1 MSADEQGQAV
11 AAKRRGRIR
20 TRWLVV
26 GIVVV
31 VLAAY
36 LGVIS
41 LYAASGR
48 PLTSGDPVGVQ
59 SEDVVVAL
67 TAKAVSG
74 TAEHITM
81 DVKISPP
88 ESMLDPRDGITM
100 TQDLSVLITPVDG
113 EQAITLKSGSI
124 PSTSTINILAAGSIE
139 NWPFDRYEAGYPGDA
154 VASGVVIL
162 AYKTVDGA
170 KIDLPT
176 RVVMN
181 GNVPGWNF
189 DVGTVVR
196 PDLGSVGSQNAE
208 EPITAVTL
216 TAYRSG
222 STLAFGFLLL
232 GLLVVM
238 PTLVLIV
245 AILAFTGKRK
255 VEATLMSWM
264 GAMLFATIPLRTFLP
279 GSPPIGSWI
288 DFLIVLWVIVAL
300 VAGLG
305 IYVAAWVRWNG
316 PATKPPRPPASES

>member
-11 AAKRRGRIR
+11 AGKRRGRIR

-36 LGVIS
+36 LGVVA
-41 LYAASGR
+41 LYASSGR
-48 PLTSGDPVGVQ
+48 GPAFGDA
-59 SEDVVVAL
+59 SDVPDGTVEVVF
-67 TAKAVSG
+67 TTQAVLG
-74 TAEHITM
+74 ATERLTM
-81 DVKISPP
+81 DMRINPA
-88 ESMLDPRDGITM
+88 EDLMDADGITM
-100 TQDLSVLITPVDG
+100 AENVSVIVTPVDG
-113 EQAITLKSGSI
+113 KQLFDLPKGSTPFTVSVPIVASGAVE
-124 PSTSTINILAAGSIE
+124 T
-139 NWPFDRYEAGYPGDA
+139 WPFDRYQAA
-154 VASGVVIL
+154 VAVV
-162 AYKTVDGA
+162 AYKTVDGVRHG
-170 KIDLPT
+170 LPV
-176 RVVMN
+176 RIAMG
-181 GNVPGWNF
+181 GNVSGWNF
-189 DVGTVVR
+189 NAVAEKSPELGETTTQAGEKVPVTVV
-196 PDLGSVGSQNAE
+196 SVE
-208 EPITAVTL
+208 
-216 TAYRSG
+216 AYRSG

-288 DFLIVLWVIVAL
+288 DFLVVLWVIVAL
-300 VAGLG
+300 VTGLG